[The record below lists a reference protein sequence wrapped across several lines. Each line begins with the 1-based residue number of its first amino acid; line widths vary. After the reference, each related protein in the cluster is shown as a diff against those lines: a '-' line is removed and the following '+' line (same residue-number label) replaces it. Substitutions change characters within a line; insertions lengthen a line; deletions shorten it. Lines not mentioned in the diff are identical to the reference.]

1 MIQFSG
7 VWEGIMDNNYDELKE
22 ELKKQALDNELKAN
36 GLVVPD
42 FDSMIEFRNWAND
55 FDDNVVRQFSKKD
68 WLKIYDKIEDFLKNN
83 KNFDNLYQE
92 NKTDFMKNS
101 GINVSPEALKNPEID
116 LALKRIYFMEGEGG
130 RGLCL
135 LNRNFTFEE
144 NDFQLI
150 RKLGREAGQ
159 IYAEHNSIQTP
170 LELGIKTKLNG
181 TDKLLNETRRMN
193 DIVVAQTAY
202 YDKLFEGKYPFSK
215 VVLDE
220 NMVHNGLAEMY
231 NNSFGLKLNPH
242 KVRED
247 AIHIGFHEGA
257 HLHMQASHVRQ
268 AQLLTEG
275 IKAVE
280 GFDDDFY
287 KLMQMNSLYYVSQQ
301 RAIRDL
307 NPDLANY
314 LTPNQMYSLSLRHH
328 NSYHKQPKE
337 KFSELYGIEAERTY
351 RRITK
356 NYSERNAFL
365 LNGVIKG
372 LPMVGEPEYILKTEK
387 GINLYYKSENL
398 SPEMME
404 KTIKDRLANADD
416 DFVEALNIEKT
427 FDGCVKLEASS
438 DWEFGKNLKKFM
450 KTPAPLPPMPSLS
463 NEELKEKSAE
473 DKGMNSKN
481 AKSNLEV
488 EKNQRVEKAKRKIS
502 KIIADNDANSMFD
515 VGNDKLSLLVNEKSL
530 AIHEAFAGIDNT
542 EEIGDLRESAR
553 QSIER
558 MEERLKVK
566 NVKEK
571 AVKSKPEE
579 KVKKNNIYSKAKEA
593 NDKFDNAIDRII
605 DKGSKK
611 LNNTKVGKA
620 YQKLENK
627 VLDSKVVKETQSF
640 GDKVLTWGKNK
651 LGNVF
656 KSKAGKKAVSKAGTK
671 AVSKIGGKAV
681 VKSVVKKIP
690 LVSVVA
696 GVGFGVERCF
706 KGEWAQ
712 AGGEVLSGVLG
723 CFPGLGTAA
732 SVAVDAGLA
741 ASDIY
746 KENKSKKEDVKPEVD
761 VGKVSGKVVKEIAER
776 GEMLREQGR
785 SEHGYKGEVRETKLS
800 AEQMVAISGTQRS

>member
-1 MIQFSG
+1 
-7 VWEGIMDNNYDELKE
+7 MDNNYDELKE